1 MPNNLADQS
10 GSLVE
15 SHKNYDPRVI
25 LFYFFIALMLIV
37 LAGGVAYQQ
46 LFKVDESSERE
57 RLQSQRRI
65 LVPGPRGNI
74 YDREGRLLVGNR
86 PRFSA
91 VLYLDE
97 LRREFRR
104 EYIVIRKNFRD
115 AGDKDVPNRTEMNQ
129 LARSSVVQRYLDEV
143 NRILKR
149 DEKVDGRDLS
159 RHFVRSLL
167 LPYTLLEDLEP
178 NEYARLLESLPVS
191 SPLQV
196 YTSSTRYYPFGAAAS
211 HTLGYVGVNS
221 DFDADEFPGNDLRT
235 FKLKGSVGRNGLE
248 KTFDEQLQGVAGGTI
263 FRVDPSGYR
272 INPAL
277 EKRQPVQG
285 QNLITSLDIDLQQ
298 AAEKK
303 LREFDTPGAAVA
315 MDVNTGEVLVMA
327 SVPDYDLRDFSPRLT
342 HKASADIEARQA
354 WSNRAI
360 NSAYPPGSTYKILTT
375 IAGLRNGAITPEE
388 SIINCQGALHKH
400 SRRFVCYNGR
410 GVHGDVLLPEAISS
424 SCDIYYYEVGW
435 LTTPDRVA
443 AEARRF
449 RLDRPTGIELP
460 YETNRMVAPDN
471 DWKIKNMGQKW
482 YPGDTANMAIGQG
495 FVLATPLGMAVF
507 TASVARDEVFT
518 QPTLIHRPNTPTQR
532 HEKIGLTSEHRAAI
546 VAGMEAVTTT
556 GTARVLSNIP
566 GLRVPGVRIAGKTG
580 TAQIPGDKNA
590 AWFICYAPV
599 EDPQIAIAVVIEG
612 DVAGEEFGGGLY
624 AAPVAS
630 LIMQEYFKKNSP
642 RPPLPE
648 PEPIEVI
655 EDSGAEQETP
665 VPTEAAPSVKTVT

>member
-1 MPNNLADQS
+1 MPDNLADQS

-15 SHKNYDPRVI
+15 SHKSYDPRVI
-25 LFYFFIALMLIV
+25 LFYLIIALLLTV
-37 LAGGVAYQQ
+37 LAVGVAYQQ
-46 LFKVDESSERE
+46 LFKIDEYSERE

-104 EYIVIRKNFRD
+104 EYIVIRKNYRE
-115 AGDKDVPNRTEMNQ
+115 AGDKDLPTRTQMNQ
-129 LARSSVVQRYLDEV
+129 IARSSVVQRYLDEV

-196 YTSSTRYYPFGAAAS
+196 YTSSTRYYPFGATAA

-221 DFDADEFPGNDLRT
+221 DIDAEDFPGNDLRT
-235 FKLKGSVGRNGLE
+235 FKLKGSIGRNGLE

-272 INPAL
+272 INPPL
-277 EKRQPVQG
+277 DKRQPVQG
-285 QNLITSLDIDLQQ
+285 QNLITSLDIDLQR
-298 AAEKK
+298 AAEAK
-303 LREFDTPGAAVA
+303 LREFETPGSAVA
-315 MDVNTGEVLVMA
+315 IDVRTGEVLVMA

-342 HKASADIEARQA
+342 HKASDDIEARQA

-375 IAGLRNGAITPEE
+375 IAGLRSGAITIDEP
-388 SIINCQGALHKH
+388 IIECQGALHKH
-400 SRRFVCYNGR
+400 RRRFVCYNGR
-410 GVHGDVLLPEAISS
+410 GVHGEVLLPEAISS
-424 SCDIYYYEVGW
+424 SCDIYFYEAGW

-460 YETNRMVAPDN
+460 YETSRMVSPDN
-471 DWKIKNMGQKW
+471 DWKIKNMGMRW
-482 YPGDTANMAIGQG
+482 FPGDTANMAIGQG

-507 TASVARDEVFT
+507 TASVARNEVFT
-518 QPTLIHRPNTPTQR
+518 QPTLIHHANAPTQS
-532 HEKIGLTSEHRAAI
+532 HAKIGLTPEQRAALLL
-546 VAGMEAVTTT
+546 GMENVTTT
-556 GTARVLSNIP
+556 GTARVLRNIP
-566 GLRVPGVRIAGKTG
+566 GLRVPGLRIAGKTG
-580 TAQIPGDKNA
+580 TAQIPGRKNV
-590 AWFICYAPV
+590 AWFICFAPV
-599 EDPQIAIAVVIEG
+599 ENPEIAIAVAIEG
-612 DVAGEEFGGGLY
+612 DTAGEEFGGGLY

-630 LIMQEYFKKNSP
+630 RIMQEYFKKN
-642 RPPLPE
+642 PPPPPPPE
-648 PEPIEVI
+648 PVKEIE
-655 EDSGAEQETP
+655 AE
-665 VPTEAAPSVKTVT
+665 S